1 MFLKLVLIGIIL
13 YLLYRAFGGSISLP
27 KKSSASKMDESK
39 EIEENTLVECCKCG
53 VYITYKEAVKKG
65 GKIYC
70 SDCA

>member
-27 KKSSASKMDESK
+27 KKSNSTTTANKK